1 MISFLKI
8 FKRKKIIPHIRLS
21 GVIGSVG
28 KFKQGLDFA
37 GQKEI
42 IEKAFSIK
50 KSLAV
55 AISINSPGGS
65 PVQSHLIYSYIR
77 KQAKKNK
84 KKVLVFAEDVAASGG
99 YLIACAGDE
108 IFANSSSI
116 VGSIGVI
123 YSSFGLQELI
133 KKAGIQRRIYT
144 AGKNKSTLDPFVE
157 EKQEDIERLKKI
169 QLELHGDFIKV
180 VEDSRA
186 KKLKK
191 EGNTELFTGEFWS
204 GSTAKK
210 LGLIDGIGNVE
221 EILREKF
228 GEDIT
233 IKKFEKQKSWLNKK
247 LSGANE
253 SQIDNLLNILEEK
266 SIWQRYGF

>member
-1 MISFLKI
+1 MFSIFKI
-8 FKRKKIIPHIRLS
+8 FKKKRVVPHIRLS
-21 GVIGSVG
+21 GVIGAVG
-28 KFKQGLDFA
+28 KFKQGLDFV

-42 IEKAFSIK
+42 IDKAFSNK
-50 KSLAV
+50 KALAI

-77 KQAKKNK
+77 KLAKKNNK
-84 KKVLVFAEDVAASGG
+84 KILVFAEDVAASGG

-108 IFANSSSI
+108 IYANSSSI

-133 KKAGIQRRIYT
+133 KKAGIERRIYT

-157 EKQEDIERLKKI
+157 EKKEDIQRLKKI
-169 QLELHGDFIKV
+169 QLELHSDFIKV
-180 VEDSRA
+180 VEESR
-186 KKLKK
+186 KSKLKK
-191 EGNTELFTGEFWS
+191 DGNPDLFTGEFWS
-204 GSTAKK
+204 GSTAMK
-210 LGLIDGIGNVE
+210 LGLIDGIGNADD
-221 EILREKF
+221 IIKDKY
-228 GEDIT
+228 GEDVE
-233 IKKFEKQKSWLNKK
+233 IKKLEKQKSWLNKK

-253 SQIDNLLNILEEK
+253 NQIDNLLNILEEK

>member
-1 MISFLKI
+1 MFSILKI
-8 FKRKKIIPHIRLS
+8 FKKKRIVPHIRLS
-21 GVIGSVG
+21 GVIGAVG
-28 KFKQGLDFA
+28 KFKQGLDFV

-42 IEKAFSIK
+42 IEKAFSFK
-50 KSLAV
+50 KASAI

-84 KKVLVFAEDVAASGG
+84 KKVLVFMEDVAASGG

-108 IFANSSSI
+108 IYANSSSI

-157 EKQEDIERLKKI
+157 EKKEDIDRLKKI
-169 QLELHGDFIKV
+169 QLELHSDFIKV
-180 VEDSRA
+180 VEDSRSN
-186 KKLKK
+186 KLKK
-191 EGNTELFTGEFWS
+191 DGKPELFTGEFWS

-210 LGLIDGIGNVE
+210 LGLIDDIGNAE
-221 EILREKF
+221 DIIREKF
-228 GEDIT
+228 GEDVE
-233 IKKFEKQKSWLNKK
+233 IKRLEKPKSWLNKK
-247 LSGANE
+247 LSGASEN
-253 SQIDNLLNILEEK
+253 QIDNLLNILEEK